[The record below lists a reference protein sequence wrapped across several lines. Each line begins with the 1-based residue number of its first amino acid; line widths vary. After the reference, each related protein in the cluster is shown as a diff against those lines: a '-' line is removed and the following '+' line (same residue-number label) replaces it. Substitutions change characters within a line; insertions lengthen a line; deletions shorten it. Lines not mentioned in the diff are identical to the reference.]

1 MISWKLSTVDL
12 KKLSGVVS
20 KEVVKKTVYNKLN
33 TKVNNFEY
41 IILDAS
47 KGLVTTTILNTKI
60 EEVENKIPGVS
71 GLVKKT
77 DYNAK
82 ISVIEEDLSNYNK
95 LTCEIVDTKIKTL
108 VTNSDLN
115 NVPQSTNNNE
125 EKNRKTKNVWVFFIG
140 KNIFG
145 GDDFQNTFVYQ
156 PTLV

>member
-1 MISWKLSTVDL
+1 M

-41 IILDAS
+41 IILNAS
-47 KGLVTTTILNTKI
+47 SGLVTTTILNTKI

-115 NVPQSTNNNE
+115 VPQSANNNE
-125 EKNRKTKNVWVFFIG
+125 EKIEKLKTFEFFFIG
-140 KNIFG
+140 KNIF

-156 PTLV
+156 PALV

>member
-1 MISWKLSTVDL
+1 MN
-12 KKLSGVVS
+12 

-41 IILDAS
+41 IILNAS
-47 KGLVTTTILNTKI
+47 SGLVTTTILNTKI

-115 NVPQSTNNNE
+115 VPQSANNNE
-125 EKNRKTKNVWVFFIG
+125 EKIEN
-140 KNIFG
+140 
-145 GDDFQNTFVYQ
+145 
-156 PTLV
+156 

>member
-1 MISWKLSTVDL
+1 M
-12 KKLSGVVS
+12 S

-115 NVPQSTNNNE
+115 VPQSANNNE
-125 EKNRKTKNVWVFFIG
+125 EKIEN
-140 KNIFG
+140 
-145 GDDFQNTFVYQ
+145 
-156 PTLV
+156 